1 MAGIGFVLR
10 ELDRRDTL
18 SGSVS
23 SAGHGMIVA
32 AGPWIFTVVSLA
44 LIHRGTSTF
53 LTSDVSY
60 SFRSFVMYAFAISLL
75 ATAPFVNVAVRLAS
89 DDIYDRT
96 FSGVRARFLAAL
108 FVGCLASAAKALAVH
123 TFVYGLNG
131 NNLRLAVGSTGVVAL
146 IWPTLAFCGA
156 VRDYKGITSGFIV
169 GMLVSILGT
178 IWIAR
183 QGLGGSA
190 MVGMFLLGLAIV
202 FFVLASRILVS
213 FPDQTG
219 VLATHVAELVKGLGQ
234 HWMLAAGS
242 LAAIAAIWVDK
253 WIMWFGPDQVI
264 LTNGL
269 FSAPAYD
276 GAMFLAYLVMIPA
289 LGLFVTAIETTF
301 FEDSRRLFD
310 AIQGQAP
317 LVRIERLA
325 GVLEKQ
331 SYRMIYRVLL
341 TLGALCAVAILMS
354 PVLVPII
361 GLQYHQLGIFRLG
374 IVAAFFQFM
383 FVAATSIVLFLDRQA
398 RFLSLQLV
406 FLVSQIVLTI
416 ASIQLGQEYFG
427 YGHLLACA
435 ISACLAMG
443 VLENTLSKV
452 VFSTFAT
459 AFGHPTR
466 RTVAAPVKKKIAS
479 SPIDIEEEILPVL
492 PVLQSGPLLR
502 P

>member
-23 SAGHGMIVA
+23 SAGHGMVVA
-32 AGPWIFTVVSLA
+32 AGPWIFTVMSLA

-89 DDIYDRT
+89 DDIYERT
-96 FSGVRARFLAAL
+96 FTGVRARFLAAL
-108 FVGCLASAAKALAVH
+108 FLGCLASAGAALAIH
-123 TFVYGLNG
+123 LSIFGLSA
-131 NNLRLAVGSTGVVAL
+131 NNLLLAVGSTGIVAL

-156 VRDYKGITSGFIV
+156 VRDYKGITSGFVV

-183 QGLGGSA
+183 QGLGA
-190 MVGMFLLGLAIV
+190 PPMVGMFLVGLAIV
-202 FFVLASRILVS
+202 FFVLASRILLA

-219 VLATHVAELVKGLGQ
+219 VLVAHVVELVKGLRQ

-242 LAAIAAIWVDK
+242 LLAIAAIWADK

-264 LTNGL
+264 LANGL

-325 GVLEKQ
+325 GILEKQ
-331 SYRMIYRVLL
+331 SYRMVYRVLL
-341 TLGALCAVAILMS
+341 TLGALCAIAILMS
-354 PVLVPII
+354 PVLAPTV

-383 FVAATSIVLFLDRQA
+383 FVAATSIVLFLDRQG
-398 RFLSLQLV
+398 RFLALQGV
-406 FLVSQIVLTI
+406 FLLSQILLTL
-416 ASIQLGQEYFG
+416 ASIQMGQEYFG

-435 ISACLAMG
+435 ISACLAMA
-443 VLENTLSKV
+443 VLDNTLGKV
-452 VFSTFAT
+452 VYLTFAT
-459 AFGHPTR
+459 AFRHPGG
-466 RTVAAPVKKKIAS
+466 RTVAAPVKKNATPNS
-479 SPIDIEEEILPVL
+479 VEVEEEVLPVL
-492 PVLQSGPLLR
+492 PILQSGPLLR